1 MGIEDQFAKAF
12 SGEVVGTEADNN
24 NTVDL
29 TTDQGQEE
37 VQQQD
42 QPTTQ
47 EESNVVDLTT
57 KDSSLNNEETTTEE
71 QPQASQPQEGE
82 EISDDEV
89 VLQYLSEK
97 LGRDLTSFD
106 DLNTTSAQTESS
118 DFASEQLKV
127 INEYVKNTGRTVQD
141 YLNTQSVDLSN
152 VSDDAIMKEYLRV
165 DNPKLTE
172 AELNDYIAATYKTD
186 SKEYSTRDTNAG
198 KVQLTKD
205 AKAARDYFNQIKK
218 DYAMPVEGNNPE
230 ASEAERTEWLSQ
242 MEETVNDLEGLSF
255 SMNDKGDE
263 FVYSLDDEARQEIKG
278 HNSDLENFFDKYV
291 DESGEW
297 DFDKLNTDMYI
308 LNNIDKIVRGVANQY
323 KSKGTESVINEIK
336 NPSFT
341 QDKQEAPQKQRTT
354 LDMLRNEIWN
364 K

>member
-1 MGIEDQFAKAF
+1 MDIRDELVKQFG
-12 SGEVVGTEADNN
+12 GEVVQPESKQNI
-24 NTVDL
+24 VDL
-29 TTDQGQEE
+29 TGDENQAVESE
-37 VQQQD
+37 
-42 QPTTQ
+42 QPVTQ
-47 EESNVVDLTT
+47 EQSNVIDLTGE
-57 KDSSLNNEETTTEE
+57 SSLNTEETTNVDE
-71 QPQASQPQEGE
+71 PQTSQPE
-82 EISDDEV
+82 ESQGISDE
-89 VLQYLSEK
+89 QIFKHLSEK
-97 LGRDLTSFD
+97 LGRELTSYD
-106 DLNTTSAQTESS
+106 DLNTTSEETESN

-230 ASEAERTEWLSQ
+230 TSEAERGEWLSQ

-263 FVYSLDDEARQEIKG
+263 FVYNLDDDARQEIKG
-278 HNSDLENFFDKYV
+278 HNSNLENFFDKYI
-291 DESGEW
+291 DKGGEW

-323 KSKGTESVINEIK
+323 RSKGTESVINEIK
-336 NPSFT
+336 NPSFS
-341 QDKQEAPQKQRTT
+341 QDKQEAPAKQEST
-354 LDMLRNEIWN
+354 LDMLRRQILG
-364 K
+364 